1 MLKWKN
7 YQHVEY
13 EGYGYVRIRR
23 EFLQSEDD
31 KFITILVQSDC
42 EAIGVLLAIP
52 SIPYSN

>member
-1 MLKWKN
+1 VLKWKN